1 MQVNNT
7 KIGHEIVLNMI
18 NVAKFGNLSPNL
30 TLFTT
35 TLFIIIFPTQL
46 HTKKVLTFLTCHPCT
61 FFFLAYPALLE
72 LPNSLLN

>member
-35 TLFIIIFPTQL
+35 TLFIIYFSYSTAHKEGL
-46 HTKKVLTFLTCHPCT
+46 DFLTCHPCT
-61 FFFLAYPALLE
+61 FFSLPILLFS
-72 LPNSLLN
+72 NSQILS

>member
-46 HTKKVLTFLTCHPCT
+46 HTKKVLTF
-61 FFFLAYPALLE
+61 
-72 LPNSLLN
+72 